1 MIRQN
6 SFRLSVAR
14 LPGETHRLHNYRQ
27 ADLNGKSAVEPV
39 PAEKLF
45 ADLLKRQARAAM
57 AAVTECQP
65 VSLPLAL
72 LALETVKEVILH
84 AQRHELTPGAESLRS
99 DAQLAHAVTLA
110 DLLACMELTR
120 QEHRAPVFLNSR
132 DTELAALRHDFSQLA
147 GLVCLALPHVKMPEC
162 FCVSESEVSA

>member
-1 MIRQN
+1 
-6 SFRLSVAR
+6 
-14 LPGETHRLHNYRQ
+14 
-27 ADLNGKSAVEPV
+27 
-39 PAEKLF
+39 
-45 ADLLKRQARAAM
+45 M

-72 LALETVKEVILH
+72 LALETVREVIIH
-84 AQRHELTPGAESLRS
+84 AQRHNLTPGAESLRS

-120 QEHRAPVFLNSR
+120 REHRAPVFLNSR
-132 DTELAALRHDFSQLA
+132 DSELAGLRHDFSQLA

-162 FCVSESEVSA
+162 FCVIESEVEA